1 MFRHV
6 PTQSAQPPC
15 PTQSAALLWL
25 VLRSQR
31 DGLPRVPDIPP
42 CGTTL
47 APPVLVVLKPII
59 PFGNGHH
66 CETRRCAVMIAIANR
81 DRCES
86 RGVSLFNR
94 HIHRV
99 YPSDMPKAIIR
110 INKGGAR
117 RICQDLRCRLRVNLA
132 VKDAAHIAGQ
142 SASPMRKTPRSSV
155 STCIPATASR
165 ICLRN
170 ASTLIK
176 GACKLAKRFR
186 FNSDF
191 IVLLIVC
198 FVQFSSHLN
207 RTTAFAAYGLPSC
220 NPS

>member
-1 MFRHV
+1 
-6 PTQSAQPPC
+6 
-15 PTQSAALLWL
+15 
-25 VLRSQR
+25 
-31 DGLPRVPDIPP
+31 
-42 CGTTL
+42 
-47 APPVLVVLKPII
+47 
-59 PFGNGHH
+59 
-66 CETRRCAVMIAIANR
+66 MIAIANR
-81 DRCES
+81 NRCES
-86 RGVSLFNR
+86 CGISLLNC

-99 YPSDMPKAIIR
+99 YASDMPKAIIR
-110 INKGGAR
+110 INERGAR
-117 RICQDLRCRLRVNLA
+117 RICQDLRSRLRVNLA

-142 SASPMRKTPRSSV
+142 GASPMRKNTPLIRLNLHPGDS
-155 STCIPATASR
+155 IR